1 MKIKVVQYCV
11 TQGQI
16 PEQHR
21 NAAAWQDWTA
31 GLGSKQR
38 ISVPIPDAPCW
49 AHRVQ
54 EQSPTLLHSSLI
66 PASTPVFIPSISQG
80 HQPTGGIYLIELCV
94 SKGQWAPSTSSES
107 PTMRATG
114 WQSSISDLSTVWI
127 CEVFLTTKDANT
139 LSNVSVVQDRL
150 YCYRT
155 V

>member
-38 ISVPIPDAPCW
+38 ISVPSPDAPCW

-94 SKGQWAPSTSSES
+94 CLRDSGLHPLHQS
-107 PTMRATG
+107 PPLWEPQAGRA
-114 WQSSISDLSTVWI
+114 
-127 CEVFLTTKDANT
+127 A
-139 LSNVSVVQDRL
+139 SVIYQECGFVRYFWPQRMQIL
-150 YCYRT
+150 L
-155 V
+155 VMSQ